1 MLCFN
6 GKDNYIY
13 DPVRNLNFDRYKLSN
28 KVRVSWGIDSLKCNY
43 EKGYKNI
50 SIYFEEP
57 NFLLFHEVDHLSENY
72 DVKLTLCKYSSNE
85 FNKKNST
92 KKSYDVFFPIDTI
105 LLKEKIWDKYKYNL
119 GTLVPTWKN
128 INVLYTGNDNSSV
141 ILDLKNIMKKYNENK
156 CIEFPTYLSKMETY
170 LHSKIALVHNCLFL
184 SEGHEHLWDKIPE
197 FKDNYVIPQLKSR
210 LFESACSQCIIL
222 CCKDNYNVIEDWF
235 TPNEDFLYFSTKD
248 ELEKL
253 IEDILNNY
261 EKYAF
266 IALNAYNKFIN
277 NYTLKHFI
285 EKYINKYV

>member
-85 FNKKNST
+85 FNKKNSN
-92 KKSYDVFFPIDTI
+92 KKSYNVFFPIDTI
-105 LLKEKIWDKYKYNL
+105 LLKEKIFDKYDYNL
-119 GTLVPTWKN
+119 GTQIPTWKN
-128 INVLYTGNDNSSV
+128 INVLYTGNDNF
-141 ILDLKNIMKKYNENK
+141 NIVYYFKHIMNNYNEK
-156 CIEFPTYLSKMETY
+156 KIEIPTYLSKMETY
-170 LHSKIALVHNCLFL
+170 LHSKIAIVHNILLCT
-184 SEGHEHLWDKIPE
+184 EGDETIWDKVPV
-197 FKDNYVIPQLKSR
+197 FKGNYIIPQLKSR
-210 LFESACSQCIIL
+210 VFEAACSQCIIL
-222 CCKDNYNVIEDWF
+222 CLKDNYNIIEDWF
-235 TPNEDFLYFSTKD
+235 TPEEDFLYFSSKN
-248 ELEKL
+248 ELENL
-253 IEDILNNY
+253 IVEILNNY

-266 IALNAYNKFIN
+266 LGFNAYNKFMN
-277 NYTLKHFI
+277 NYTLQHFCDN
-285 EKYINKYV
+285 YINIYS